1 METDLL
7 ENVVLENTN
16 FNYPSSDDE
25 PKKPQIFKCEICF
38 KEYKNRSGLWKHK
51 KTCKENINLEL
62 KELDETL
69 ENQLNLDQNTQEL
82 LLPSI
87 YSMIENLHNE
97 NKKIIQMNEE
107 LIKTNTTLNEQISI
121 LVKHQAILKILL
133 D

>member
-69 ENQLNLDQNTQEL
+69 EQNIEEPL
-82 LLPSI
+82 LSNI
-87 YSMIENLHNE
+87 YNMIESLHNE
-97 NKKIIQMNEE
+97 NKKIIELNEE
-107 LIKTNTTLNEQISI
+107 LIKKNTLLSEQISI
-121 LVKHQAILKILL
+121 LVKHHAILKLLL